1 MFERVMFFI
10 VLALFILTP
19 AGLVYANNQVPQQP
33 QDSTLDLGNY
43 KIVPTPPKLWFI
55 INSEAWNSSQ
65 GSVHSTPN
73 AACAALYS
81 VAAGY
86 FAAEGSTRR
95 KLTGYKVNLISE
107 GFSANVCLLKRS
119 VEYKKTD
126 GTYTDPQIDNLSYVL
141 QSKDNPASCPD
152 TSEPKYLGWYVNRVT
167 STPPTGACWASC
179 EHVYKPSGVTGVPF
193 ARPNNHSAG
202 ISQLAIPDA
211 TTNGKSCDL
220 NMCSPDDPE
229 CSKPDEPPPE
239 DCTAAQKTANGGQCP
254 KPDADGNKCNESEKA
269 GNGGKCQTPDP
280 NGTKCP
286 TAQKTGAGGTCSGSG
301 DGDGNGSGDG
311 QCTPEQKAANGGQ
324 CPAGAGG
331 TCTAN
336 PINKKICDFIDAFNK
351 PVPDATDGKVDVK
364 NQTASDVGLTPQQ
377 FDTNRVQ
384 FGAYCP
390 PASVKSMSFGGE
402 SVSIEISYQP
412 LCDFLAFIKYIIIA
426 AASFAA
432 AYILSGVRS

>member
-10 VLALFILTP
+10 VLALFVLTP
-19 AGLVYANNQVPQQP
+19 VGLVYANNQIPDQTQP
-33 QDSTLDLGNY
+33 ATLELGNY
-43 KIVPTPPKLWFI
+43 KIVPTPPKLWTI
-55 INSEAWNSSQ
+55 INSESWNTTA
-65 GSVHSTPN
+65 GSWHATAN
-73 AACAALYS
+73 GACAAFYS

-86 FAAEGSTRR
+86 YAREGNKRE
-95 KLTGYKVNLISE
+95 KLTGYTVQLATTS
-107 GFSANVCLLKRS
+107 GSSDRCLLKRS
-119 VEYKKTD
+119 VEYKKAD
-126 GTYTDPQIDNLSYVL
+126 GTYDKPELDSMTYFL
-141 QSKDNPASCPD
+141 QSKDNPNACPE
-152 TSEPKYLGWYVNRVT
+152 TSTPKYLGWYVNRVT

-179 EHVYKPSGVTGVPF
+179 EHVYKPAGLSSPPR
-193 ARPNNHSAG
+193 AEPNNHKAG
-202 ISQLAIPDA
+202 ISLLVLPDA

-220 NMCSPDDPE
+220 NLCSPDNPE
-229 CSKPDEPPPE
+229 CGKPDEPPPE
-239 DCTAAQKTANGGQCP
+239 DCTAAEKSANGGTCP
-254 KPDADGNKCNESEKA
+254 KPDADGNKCPDSEKTA
-269 GNGGKCQTPDP
+269 NGGKCQTPDP

-286 TAQKTGAGGTCSGSG
+286 TAQKTGAGGTCSGTG
-301 DGDGNGSGDG
+301 NGNGSGDG
-311 QCTPEQKAANGGQ
+311 QCTPEQKAANGGT

-331 TCTAN
+331 TCTSN
-336 PINKKICDFIDAFNK
+336 PINKKVCDFIDSFNK